1 MSQLRRL
8 PVPFLR
14 DGLLVM
20 LLALAMPAM
29 AQQAPLTGQMLGGPQ
44 PPAATLPAQPAA
56 QPPAAASVPPPVAP
70 TPAYAAG
77 LPAERYTPPAPPP
90 RSEIGQTTRDL
101 LRMQAQG
108 THAGARLPILGDQAA
123 ASYARYLKS
132 FEHEIPEFLK
142 TSVKKDAGGSNDG
155 G

>member
-8 PVPFLR
+8 PVPLLHA
-14 DGLLVM
+14 GLLLM
-20 LLALAMPAM
+20 LVTWAVPVI
-29 AQQAPLTGQMLGGPQ
+29 AQQAPLTGQMLGRQDAPTAVATPLP
-44 PPAATLPAQPAA
+44 PPAPAPIERVEPVPAYVQRSPA
-56 QPPAAASVPPPVAP
+56 SAAATA
-70 TPAYAAG
+70 
-77 LPAERYTPPAPPP
+77 AERYTPPAPPP
-90 RSEIGQTTRDL
+90 RGEIGQTTRDL

-142 TSVKKDAGGSNDG
+142 TSVKKDVADTN
-155 G
+155 

>member
-1 MSQLRRL
+1 MNQLRRL
-8 PVPFLR
+8 PVTFLHV
-14 DGLLVM
+14 GLPW
-20 LLALAMPAM
+20 LLMVAALPAM
-29 AQQAPLTGQMLGGPQ
+29 AQQAPLTGQMLGGQ
-44 PPAATLPAQPAA
+44 QAAPVATTTLPAPE
-56 QPPAAASVPPPVAP
+56 
-70 TPAYAAG
+70 TPAPVPTHVDRA
-77 LPAERYTPPAPPP
+77 PAYTDATPGRYMPPAPAP

-142 TSVKKDAGGSNDG
+142 TSVKKDVGGSNDG

>member
-1 MSQLRRL
+1 MNQLRRL
-8 PVPFLR
+8 PVTFLHV
-14 DGLLVM
+14 GLPW
-20 LLALAMPAM
+20 LLMVAALPAM
-29 AQQAPLTGQMLGGPQ
+29 AQQAPLTGQMLGGQ
-44 PPAATLPAQPAA
+44 QAPPVATATLPAPE
-56 QPPAAASVPPPVAP
+56 
-70 TPAYAAG
+70 TPALVPTYVDRAPAYTDAAPG
-77 LPAERYTPPAPPP
+77 RYVPPAPAP

-142 TSVKKDAGGSNDG
+142 TSVKKDVGGSNDG

>member
-1 MSQLRRL
+1 MNQLRRL
-8 PVPFLR
+8 PVTFLHV
-14 DGLLVM
+14 GLLW
-20 LLALAMPAM
+20 LLVAVALPAM
-29 AQQAPLTGQMLGGPQ
+29 AQQAPLTGQMLGGQ
-44 PPAATLPAQPAA
+44 QAPPVTTTTLPATASPA
-56 QPPAAASVPPPVAP
+56 PV
-70 TPAYAAG
+70 PAYMDRAPAYTEAG
-77 LPAERYTPPAPPP
+77 APQRYTPPAPPP

-142 TSVKKDAGGSNDG
+142 TSVKKDVGGSNDG

>member
-8 PVPFLR
+8 PVPLLHA
-14 DGLLVM
+14 GLLLM
-20 LLALAMPAM
+20 LVTWAVPVI
-29 AQQAPLTGQMLGGPQ
+29 AQQAPLTGQMLGGQDAPTAVTT
-44 PPAATLPAQPAA
+44 PLPLPAPAAIER
-56 QPPAAASVPPPVAP
+56 VEPV
-70 TPAYAAG
+70 PAYVQRSHEYVAATA
-77 LPAERYTPPAPPP
+77 AERYTPPAPPP
-90 RSEIGQTTRDL
+90 RGEIGQTTRDL

-142 TSVKKDAGGSNDG
+142 TSVKKDVADTN
-155 G
+155 

>member
-1 MSQLRRL
+1 MNQLRRL
-8 PVPFLR
+8 PVTFLHV
-14 DGLLVM
+14 GLPW
-20 LLALAMPAM
+20 LLMVAALPAM
-29 AQQAPLTGQMLGGPQ
+29 AQQAPLTGQMLGGQ
-44 PPAATLPAQPAA
+44 QAPPVATTTLPAPE
-56 QPPAAASVPPPVAP
+56 
-70 TPAYAAG
+70 TPALVPTYVDRAPAYTDAAPG
-77 LPAERYTPPAPPP
+77 RYMPPAPAP

-108 THAGARLPILGDQAA
+108 TLAGARLPILGDQAA

-142 TSVKKDAGGSNDG
+142 TSVKKDVGGSNDG

>member
-1 MSQLRRL
+1 MNQLRRL
-8 PVPFLR
+8 PITFLHV
-14 DGLLVM
+14 GLPW
-20 LLALAMPAM
+20 LLMVVALPAM
-29 AQQAPLTGQMLGGPQ
+29 AQQAPLTGQMLGGQ
-44 PPAATLPAQPAA
+44 QAPPVATTTLPAPE
-56 QPPAAASVPPPVAP
+56 
-70 TPAYAAG
+70 TPAPVPTYVDRAPAYTDAAPG
-77 LPAERYTPPAPPP
+77 RYMPPAPAP

-142 TSVKKDAGGSNDG
+142 TSVKKDVGGSNEG

>member
-1 MSQLRRL
+1 MNQLRRL
-8 PVPFLR
+8 PVTFLHV
-14 DGLLVM
+14 GLPW
-20 LLALAMPAM
+20 LLMVAALPAM
-29 AQQAPLTGQMLGGPQ
+29 AQQAPLTGQMLGGQQAP
-44 PPAATLPAQPAA
+44 PVATTTLPAPETPAPAATYVDRA
-56 QPPAAASVPPPVAP
+56 
-70 TPAYAAG
+70 PAYTDAAPG
-77 LPAERYTPPAPPP
+77 RYMPPAPAP

-142 TSVKKDAGGSNDG
+142 TSVKKDVGGSNDG